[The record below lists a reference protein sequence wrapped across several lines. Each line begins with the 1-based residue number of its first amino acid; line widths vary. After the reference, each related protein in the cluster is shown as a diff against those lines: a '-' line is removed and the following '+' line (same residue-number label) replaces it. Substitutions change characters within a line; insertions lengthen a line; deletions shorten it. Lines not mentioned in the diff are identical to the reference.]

1 MNSFMKTYD
10 AKIDGIPF
18 ICSGRRRQT
27 RPRFPSSW
35 NADWNLE
42 KGIHSARSVSPVA
55 SVESSWLTCQHSLLS
70 RFALLVVLA
79 GTFGFGQD
87 ASPPPPATSP
97 LEQADALLNE
107 GRPREALALLTS
119 LPTND
124 AKTPG
129 LEERLGR
136 AYFEERKFPEAIAH
150 FKTAL
155 QQNATDAESAQFL
168 ALSLYGAGNFHEAL
182 PLLEKLGPRLPKDSP
197 DSPYLLSICYV
208 MTQQPEKARKSLSE
222 IFSVPPDSAMAYL
235 ALGQL
240 MVRGGMIDAAAAQI
254 ESALS
259 LQPRLLMAHFLMG
272 EIDLYQSK
280 PQAAIGEFQKELA
293 LNPTLWLVYWRLGDA
308 YVRVGNYDEAE
319 KVLKEAVWLNDGSS
333 SALVLLGEIAI
344 KRNDPALGA
353 GFLER
358 GLALDP
364 QNADAHEM
372 LANAYKA
379 LGREVDA
386 NQQTEMSK
394 KLRSEQHNSG
404 KDPFMIVP

>member
-1 MNSFMKTYD
+1 
-10 AKIDGIPF
+10 
-18 ICSGRRRQT
+18 
-27 RPRFPSSW
+27 
-35 NADWNLE
+35 
-42 KGIHSARSVSPVA
+42 
-55 SVESSWLTCQHSLLS
+55 
-70 RFALLVVLA
+70 
-79 GTFGFGQD
+79 
-87 ASPPPPATSP
+87 
-97 LEQADALLNE
+97 
-107 GRPREALALLTS
+107 
-119 LPTND
+119 
-124 AKTPG
+124 
-129 LEERLGR
+129 
-136 AYFEERKFPEAIAH
+136 
-150 FKTAL
+150 
-155 QQNATDAESAQFL
+155 
-168 ALSLYGAGNFHEAL
+168 
-182 PLLEKLGPRLPKDSP
+182 
-197 DSPYLLSICYV
+197 
-208 MTQQPEKARKSLSE
+208 
-222 IFSVPPDSAMAYL
+222 
-235 ALGQL
+235 
-240 MVRGGMIDAAAAQI
+240 MVDAAAAQI

-280 PQAAIGEFQKELA
+280 PQAAIVEFQKELA